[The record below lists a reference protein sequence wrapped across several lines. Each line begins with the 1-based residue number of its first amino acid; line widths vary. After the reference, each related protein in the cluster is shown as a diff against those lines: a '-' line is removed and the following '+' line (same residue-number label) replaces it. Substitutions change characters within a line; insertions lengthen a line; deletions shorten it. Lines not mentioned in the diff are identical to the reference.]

1 LPKYLVTVT
10 GEIPLRSSRTRP
22 RFYKVL
28 IDNIRDAV
36 ERVGGRV
43 NTIEILEAKILLDV
57 DREVEEVLT
66 RVFGVYRVGRV
77 LEYEFRDLK
86 DLAEW
91 VASKATGY
99 VQGKKFAVRVKRS
112 GQHDFTSLDVARE
125 VGALLK
131 PFSKGVDLENP
142 EVEVSLE
149 VRGSRVFLYL
159 DTARGPGGLPI
170 GVEGRGLVL
179 FSGGFDSPVA
189 AWFTAKRGVRVD
201 FLHYVM
207 GSTQSSYNAFRVAQ
221 ELARKWLYGYR
232 PVFIIV
238 DFRDLLYEITKKVEW
253 SYRQV
258 VLRALMYI
266 VGSKIAVNQGY
277 DVIVTGESIG
287 QASSQTLRNLEAIE
301 LVSKPLKP
309 IMRPLVGFDKEEII
323 EYSRRIGLY
332 ELSSMVVE
340 ACSIAPSRVVT
351 AAKPDELT
359 RELEK
364 INMELVEKAVREAK
378 TLDLLSSNP
387 LDVIPSSDLEIDF
400 IPVEAIVVDARNP
413 ENRVKNPIHGAIGL
427 EELKIEELPRE
438 KPVIIVCET
447 GVKSLLIARTLR
459 EHGLKAYS
467 FKGGYCRR

>member
-1 LPKYLVTVT
+1 VT

-91 VASKATGY
+91 VASKAASY

-159 DTARGPGGLPI
+159 DTA
-170 GVEGRGLVL
+170 
-179 FSGGFDSPVA
+179 
-189 AWFTAKRGVRVD
+189 T
-201 FLHYVM
+201 
-207 GSTQSSYNAFRVAQ
+207 
-221 ELARKWLYGYR
+221 R
-232 PVFIIV
+232 P
-238 DFRDLLYEITKKVEW
+238 R
-253 SYRQV
+253 
-258 VLRALMYI
+258 
-266 VGSKIAVNQGY
+266 
-277 DVIVTGESIG
+277 
-287 QASSQTLRNLEAIE
+287 
-301 LVSKPLKP
+301 
-309 IMRPLVGFDKEEII
+309 RP
-323 EYSRRIGLY
+323 
-332 ELSSMVVE
+332 
-340 ACSIAPSRVVT
+340 T
-351 AAKPDELT
+351 T
-359 RELEK
+359 R
-364 INMELVEKAVREAK
+364 
-378 TLDLLSSNP
+378 
-387 LDVIPSSDLEIDF
+387 
-400 IPVEAIVVDARNP
+400 
-413 ENRVKNPIHGAIGL
+413 
-427 EELKIEELPRE
+427 
-438 KPVIIVCET
+438 C
-447 GVKSLLIARTLR
+447 
-459 EHGLKAYS
+459 
-467 FKGGYCRR
+467 